1 MKASPV
7 LVLSVS
13 RIPLLT
19 REELAD
25 RTLTLT
31 REFSLH
37 DNGKHIADLAP
48 KSDTEAAL
56 RVATARAWALASLPP
71 ILRQLMLD
79 PASVTLS
86 RDGEGRPYLVG
97 RPVDFNLSH
106 SAAHAAVAA
115 VPSPYRVGVDVEEP
129 IPAARADSLVR
140 RYATEGERAM
150 MADPTVDFTLIW
162 TVREA
167 IAKYTGEGNPTARDA
182 ATPPCGV
189 RIRSGILPD
198 TGARLTVCCPAEI
211 TAICPT
217 PDSLPV
223 AWDFEFV
230 ATQR

>member
-1 MKASPV
+1 MNTPM

-25 RTLTLT
+25 RTLALT
-31 REFSLH
+31 KEFSLH
-37 DNGKHIADLAP
+37 DNGKYIADLAP
-48 KSDTEAAL
+48 KNDTEAAL
-56 RVATARAWALASLPP
+56 RVATARAWTLASLPP

-79 PASVTLS
+79 PASVTLA
-86 RDGEGRPYLVG
+86 RDSEGRPYLVG

-106 SAAHAAVAA
+106 SAAHAAATA
-115 VPSPYRVGVDVEEP
+115 ISAPYRVGVDVEEP
-129 IPAARADSLVR
+129 IPAARAEALMR

-150 MADPTVDFTLIW
+150 MADPAVNFTLIW

-182 ATPPCGV
+182 ACPPRGV
-189 RIRSGILPD
+189 CIRSGILPD
-198 TGARLTVCCPAEI
+198 TGARLTVCCSAEVN
-211 TAICPT
+211 TVCLT
-217 PDSLPV
+217 PESLAV